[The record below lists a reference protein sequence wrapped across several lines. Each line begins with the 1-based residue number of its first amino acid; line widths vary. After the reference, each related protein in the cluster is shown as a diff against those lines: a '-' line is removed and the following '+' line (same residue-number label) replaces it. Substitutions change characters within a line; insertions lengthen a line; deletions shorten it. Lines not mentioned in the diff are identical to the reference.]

1 MKKVITILLFTVVYA
16 GSLFSQAVSYE
27 GPAGGSVDSG
37 AINNTGLFE
46 KFNPIQ
52 PPKERVIK
60 HKDDFGLETIYV
72 QPGLN
77 EKIAES
83 PYFHDVSTDKI
94 EATGDTIT
102 SVLLRSFQG
111 IAQQNGIP
119 PDPYIAVGK
128 DHVVG
133 TVNSRF
139 TIWDKSGNQLA
150 SIDAESWYNSVL
162 TGNGAF
168 DPKILYDHFA
178 DRWIM
183 VYLQQNNANSTGHF
197 LISVSDDSNPM
208 GTWYSWALPA
218 NKNGNTTVS
227 NWSDYQG
234 VGFDNEAI
242 YITGNQF
249 SFSSSFQYSKIRII
263 PKAQLYANTAGKC
276 DWFDLWNI
284 KYPGGIGGNP
294 FGIRPTIAYDV
305 TTPYPLIVSP
315 FGGGNFIG
323 IYLITNPT
331 TAPVMTGSYVMVQ
344 NFSFPSNANQL
355 GGGTPLIDG
364 GTTCQFRYEPTYKGG
379 YIYAIHGISNPS
391 ASGYSAMRYYKIDVL
406 GNSVSESGTFG
417 ASRFWFMYPALAV
430 DDQGNLAISYSRSGL
445 DEYAGAYYLTKPFG
459 STATTF
465 NSMTL
470 SPGKGNY
477 VKTFGGTRNRW
488 GDYNGIW
495 LDPSN
500 KKDFWMLVEYAHG
513 TNTWGTWVGQIR
525 TTLEPAAYHI
535 SSTPE
540 LNFEPAEENTS
551 GDTLTLALK
560 NMGATNLVIN
570 SLGFQTNHFRI
581 IDNIT
586 YPLTLIPYEATY
598 LKVVFE
604 PKSIGMHTDQLVINS
619 NSTSTEEIIM
629 SGKGYHVIPVSPDGI
644 YASSG
649 QGKTYKVNLST
660 MQSNILGNANYQEV
674 KNIAIHPKTNK
685 IYGIVTGETS
695 GSLIIVSAD
704 SGDGYKLMD
713 LPITWVSTIAFDTSG
728 ALYVSTRT
736 GILYRVNENN
746 KSLDSLFKIK
756 CDINSL
762 AFDPLTNELYGAIYK
777 VIGTPK
783 DKIVKV
789 NMTTGDT
796 TNVGT
801 AGFNLMIHDLS
812 FNAAGMLFGLK
823 GPVTAPT
830 DYISINKQTGA
841 GTLIGNLGVNLLTAV
856 EFAPGLTDASE
867 GEIEVPTEFSLEQ
880 NYPNPFNPS
889 TVIKYSIPE
898 ASVVRLVVYNLLGEV
913 VKVLVD
919 GFKTAGRHEST
930 FSTSDGSG
938 MSSGV
943 YFYELRAK
951 GNEGAEKREIKKMVL
966 MK

>member
-1 MKKVITILLFTVVYA
+1 MKKTITILLFSLVFT
-16 GSLFSQAVSYE
+16 GSIFSQAVSYE
-27 GPAGGSVDSG
+27 GPAEGRVDSG

-60 HKDDFGLETIYV
+60 HKEDFAIETIYV
-72 QPGLN
+72 EAN
-77 EKIAES
+77 SNVKIPES
-83 PYFHDVSTDKI
+83 PYYHDKSTDRI
-94 EATGDTIT
+94 EATGDTVSSI
-102 SVLLRSFQG
+102 LLNSFQG
-111 IAQQNGIP
+111 IPQSNSIP
-119 PDPYIAVGK
+119 PDPYLAVGK
-128 DHVVG
+128 DHIIG

-139 TIWDKSGNQLA
+139 TIWDKAGNQLA
-150 SIDAESWYNSVL
+150 SIDADAWYSSVL
-162 TGNGAF
+162 TNPGAF

-178 DRWIM
+178 ERWIM
-183 VYLQQNNANSTGHF
+183 VFLNQNNSTSTSYF
-197 LISVSDDSNPM
+197 LVSVSDDSNPL
-208 GTWYSWALPA
+208 GTWYSWALPS
-218 NKNGNTTVS
+218 NKNGGTTVG

-249 SFSSSFQYSKIRII
+249 TFSSSFQYAKIRII
-263 PKAQLYANTAGKC
+263 PKAQLYANTAGSC
-276 DWFDLWNI
+276 IWYDLWNI

-294 FGIRPTIAYDV
+294 FGIRPTIAQDV
-305 TTPYPLIVSP
+305 STPYPLVIAPS
-315 FGGGNFIG
+315 GGGNFIG
-323 IYLITNPT
+323 IYKITNPT
-331 TAPVMTGSYVMVQ
+331 TTPVLTGSYVLVQ
-344 NFSFPSNANQL
+344 NFSVPANANQL
-355 GGGTPLIDG
+355 GGSVTLIDG
-364 GTTCQFRYEPTYKGG
+364 GTTCQFRYEPIYKGG
-379 YIYAIHGISNPS
+379 YIYAVHGINNPT
-391 ASGYSAMRYYKIDVL
+391 ASGYSAMRYYKIDAL
-406 GNSVSESGTFG
+406 GNSLSESGTFG
-417 ASRFWFMYPALAV
+417 ANKFWFFYPTLAV
-430 DDQGNLAISYSRSGL
+430 DDQGNIALSYSRSGL
-445 DEYAGAYYLTKPFG
+445 DEYAGAFYLTKPFG

-465 NSMTL
+465 QSMTL
-470 SPGKGNY
+470 AEGMGNY
-477 VKTFGGTRNRW
+477 VKTFGAARNRW

-495 LDPSN
+495 LDPTN
-500 KKDFWMLVEYAHG
+500 NKDFWMLVEYAHA
-513 TNTWGTWVGQIR
+513 TNTWGTWVGQVR
-525 TTLEPAAYHI
+525 AALEPAAYHI

-540 LNFEPAEENTS
+540 LNFEPTEENTS
-551 GDTLTLALK
+551 GDTLTLAVK

-598 LKVVFE
+598 LNVVFE
-604 PKSIGMHTDQLVINS
+604 PKTIGTHNDALLINS
-619 NSTSTEEIIM
+619 NSTSTQEIAL
-629 SGKGYHVIPVSPDGI
+629 SGKGYHVIPVAPDGI

-649 QGKTYKVNLST
+649 SGKTYQVNLST
-660 MQSNILGNANYQEV
+660 MQSSILGNANYQEV
-674 KNIAIHPKTNK
+674 KSIAIHPKTDK
-685 IYGIVTGETS
+685 IYGIVSGEYS
-695 GSLIIVSAD
+695 GKLIRVSAD

-713 LPITWVSTIAFDTSG
+713 LPIPWVTAIAFDTSG
-728 ALYVSTRT
+728 SLYVSTRS
-736 GILYRVNENN
+736 GILYRVNEQTR
-746 KSLDSLFKIK
+746 SLDSLFKIK

-762 AFDPLTNELYGAIYK
+762 AFDPTTNQLYGAIYK

-783 DKIVKV
+783 DRIVKV

-801 AGFNLMIHDLS
+801 TGFNLLVQDIS

-830 DYISINKQTGA
+830 DFIAINKQTGA
-841 GTLIGNLGVNLLTAV
+841 GTLIGNLGVTLLTAV

-867 GEIEVPTEFSLEQ
+867 DQTDVPSEFTLEQ

-889 TVIKYSIPE
+889 TVIKYSIPD

-919 GFKTAGRHEST
+919 GFKTAGRHEVT
-930 FSTSDGSG
+930 FSTSEGAG